1 MTAHAMTYL
10 PEQTIKNSQERATDL
25 AQAERL
31 AGLERTKFA
40 TGTLVQLRSGG
51 PAMTV
56 TSRQRNDDLIVAQ
69 WFDGAKLMQETFDP
83 ESLAPYLA
91 EMKA

>member
-1 MTAHAMTYL
+1 MTDQIMTN
-10 PEQTIKNSQERATDL
+10 QFL
-25 AQAERL
+25 AKQAAELAAVRGRL
-31 AGLERTKFA
+31 KFA
-40 TGTLVQLRSGG
+40 TGTLVQLLSGG

-56 TSRQRNDDLIVAQ
+56 TSRQRSDDLIVAQ